1 MSEEEGQAFEL
12 FEWGGVEETVVMLK
26 YVGVEGDGAAPP
38 SFFLGSCFN
47 FGVEGKGGKNLKE
60 K

>member
-12 FEWGGVEETVVMLK
+12 FEWGGVEGTVVMLK

-38 SFFLGSCFN
+38 SFFLGREVVSFL
-47 FGVEGKGGKNLKE
+47 VWKGKGVKI
-60 K
+60 